1 MRLTPEVV
9 FPDPDQAP
17 RCEDAI
23 VDTHEAVRLFLAYL
37 TTERRAPRNT
47 VLAYGRDLASLLLF
61 AEARA
66 PEALASPRALDV
78 YVLRGWL
85 GQLARKC
92 APSSL
97 ARKIAAVRTWL
108 RWLQRQGHLDKNVA
122 EQLATPKV
130 IRPLPTF
137 VSASAAAE
145 IVTAP
150 GHDTAAHARD
160 TAILELLYGSGLRVS
175 EAVGLRVGDVD
186 LAARTAR
193 VLGKGDKE
201 RVVPLGKQSCAA
213 LGLYLGT
220 RPLLVHPRTRAQDPS
235 ALFLSMRGRRLTV
248 RAVEDLVHKYGA
260 LGAGRAD
267 LHPHAL
273 RHTCATHL
281 LEGGADLRTIQE
293 ILGHSSL
300 RTTQRYTHVSM
311 NHLLRVYDAAHPL
324 ATRRGHG
331 GARDK
336 RPEPK

>member
-1 MRLTPEVV
+1 M
-9 FPDPDQAP
+9 
-17 RCEDAI
+17 CEDSL
-23 VDTHEAVRLFLAYL
+23 VDTHEAVRLFVDYL
-37 TTERRAPRNT
+37 TTQRRASPNT
-47 VLAYGRDLASLLLF
+47 VGAYGRDLASLLSF
-61 AEARA
+61 AEERA
-66 PEALASPRALDV
+66 PEALESPSAIDV

-108 RWLQRQGHLDKNVA
+108 RWLQRQGHVGKNVA
-122 EQLATPKV
+122 ELLATPKV
-130 IRPLPTF
+130 TRPLPTF

-145 IVTAP
+145 IVTCP
-150 GHDTAAHARD
+150 GHDTGAHARD

-175 EAVGLRVGDVD
+175 EAVGLGLGDVN
-186 LAARTAR
+186 LGAQVAR
-193 VLGKGDKE
+193 VVGKGDKE
-201 RVVPLGKQSCAA
+201 RLVPLGRQSCAA
-213 LGLYLGT
+213 LDRYLSQ
-220 RPLLVHPRTRAQDPS
+220 RSSLVHPRTGAQDPI

-248 RAVEDLVHKYGA
+248 RAMEQLVHKYGA

-324 ATRRGHG
+324 ATRRAGKR
-331 GARDK
+331 GAAGDK